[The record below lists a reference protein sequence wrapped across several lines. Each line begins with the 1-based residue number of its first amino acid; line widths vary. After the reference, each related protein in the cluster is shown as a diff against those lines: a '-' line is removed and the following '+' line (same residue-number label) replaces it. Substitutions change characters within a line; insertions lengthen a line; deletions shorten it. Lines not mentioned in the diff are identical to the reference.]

1 MVPVAAVVFGKQ
13 GESGELR
20 DLATGEVA
28 TFDGTQEVS
37 HEDVGRTNVLS

>member
-1 MVPVAAVVFGKQ
+1 MVPVDAVVFRKR

-20 DLATGEVA
+20 YLATGEVA
-28 TFDGTQEVS
+28 SFDGTQEVS